1 MGERMKVLHVI
12 ASMSPVAG
20 GPVTSVQGLTR
31 ALVREDVHC
40 EIFTIRRDGSKT
52 DIMRNSPIPIHQ
64 FEPGFL
70 ARFWNAYSKRLANVL
85 RNRLASGMFDLV
97 HVHEPWHYPGFVAF
111 RATRKYAVPYILTPH
126 GALDAWCLQH
136 KAMKKR
142 IYTRLVQRH
151 ILNFADA
158 LHALTQEEQARIVK
172 LGYKTPVFVA
182 PNGIDAAPFED
193 MSNASDFLAKYPGLS
208 GKRVVLFLGRLH
220 PIKGLDVLTRSYI
233 KISRMFKDVVLLV
246 VGPDGDGTQ
255 KQMGATLKTASALDS
270 TVFTGILTGGD
281 KLAALACA
289 DLLVL
294 PSYAEVF
301 GHVILEGWAAGL
313 PVVVSRRCGLA
324 ADVSEHGAGLVV
336 EQNDDRALTQAIRTL
351 LLDDELRVR
360 MGGAGRKLIKE
371 KYTWPAVAAS
381 MADLYRTLISSPLR
395 LSSR

>member
-1 MGERMKVLHVI
+1 MKVLHVI

-40 EIFTIRRDGSKT
+40 EIFTIRRDVSEA
-52 DIMRNSPIPIHQ
+52 DVMRDSCIPIHQ

-70 ARFWNAYSKRLANVL
+70 ARFWNAYSKRLANTL
-85 RNRLASGMFDLV
+85 RNRLTSGTFDLV

-111 RATRKYAVPYILTPH
+111 RAVRKYAVPYILTPH

-142 IYTRLVQRH
+142 IYTRLIQNH
-151 ILNFADA
+151 ILKFAEA
-158 LHALTQEEQARIVK
+158 LHALTQEEQARIVE

-193 MSNASDFLAKYPGLS
+193 MSNASDFLAKHPGLS
-208 GKRVVLFLGRLH
+208 GKRVILFLGRLH
-220 PIKGLDVLTRSYI
+220 PIKGLDVLARSYI
-233 KISRMFKDVVLLV
+233 KISRMFKDAVLLV
-246 VGPDGDGTQ
+246 VGPDGDGTR
-255 KQMGATLKTASALDS
+255 KQMEATLKTASALDS
-270 TVFTGILTGGD
+270 TVFTGMLTGKD

-289 DLLVL
+289 DMLVL

-301 GHVILEGWAAGL
+301 GHVILEGWATGL

-336 EQNDDRALTQAIRTL
+336 EPNDDRALTQAIRTL
-351 LLDDELRVR
+351 LLDGKLRVR
-360 MGGAGRKLIKE
+360 LGVAGRKLVKE
-371 KYTWPAVAAS
+371 KYTWQAVAAS
-381 MADLYRTLISSPLR
+381 MADLYRTLVGSSPR
-395 LSSR
+395 WGSG